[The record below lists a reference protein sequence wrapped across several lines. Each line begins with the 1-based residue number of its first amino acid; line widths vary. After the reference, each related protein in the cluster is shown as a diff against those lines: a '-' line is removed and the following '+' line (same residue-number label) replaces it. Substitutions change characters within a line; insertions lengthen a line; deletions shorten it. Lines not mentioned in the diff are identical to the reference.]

1 MLTSSPALGTS
12 PSIATETRSA
22 ATRSSRPSCARKLVG
37 LTIAF
42 HDLRH
47 TGQSLAAATGASLV
61 DLKKRL
67 GHSSTEAAQRYRH
80 AVEGRDAQ
88 IADALSRPAESGD
101 ASQLPKRF

>member
-1 MLTSSPALGTS
+1 V
-12 PSIATETRSA
+12 R
-22 ATRSSRPSCARKLVG
+22 ARDKVG

-67 GHSSTEAAQRYRH
+67 GHSSTAAAQRYMH
-80 AVEGRDAQ
+80 AVDGRDAH
-88 IADALSRPAESGD
+88 IADALSKLADGGD
-101 ASQLPKRF
+101 ASRLPRSF

>member
-1 MLTSSPALGTS
+1 VTGRDGRQ
-12 PSIATETRSA
+12 TRGNTIYQA
-22 ATRSSRPSCARKLVG
+22 FVRARNKVG

-67 GHSSTEAAQRYRH
+67 GHSSTAAAQRYMH

-88 IADALSRPAESGD
+88 IADALSKLAEGGD
-101 ASQLPKRF
+101 ARHLPKSF